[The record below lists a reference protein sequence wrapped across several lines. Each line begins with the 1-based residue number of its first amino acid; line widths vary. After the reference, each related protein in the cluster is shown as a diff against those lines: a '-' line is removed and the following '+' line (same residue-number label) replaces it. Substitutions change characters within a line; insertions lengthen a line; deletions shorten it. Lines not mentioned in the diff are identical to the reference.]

1 MSVLVRFVM
10 GLEHML
16 KLMFPQVGHTLLR
29 LNGLMS
35 LEGRLQ
41 MVRGYVS
48 ICVGGFV
55 KRAGFRFKIIS
66 NS

>member
-1 MSVLVRFVM
+1 
-10 GLEHML
+10 ML

-41 MVRGYVS
+41 MVRGYAN

-55 KRAGFRFKIIS
+55 KRAGLRFKIIS